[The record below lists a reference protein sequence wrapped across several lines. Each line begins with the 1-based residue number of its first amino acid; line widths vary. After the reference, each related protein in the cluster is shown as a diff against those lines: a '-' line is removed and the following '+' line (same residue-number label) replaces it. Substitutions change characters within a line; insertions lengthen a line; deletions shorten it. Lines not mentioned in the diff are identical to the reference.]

1 MCCWVD
7 DSPAESGFFIE
18 ANHRK
23 GMLHQGINMEKR
35 NLCFAPLALVA
46 TLSVSIAQEPT
57 AYVPPL

>member
-1 MCCWVD
+1 
-7 DSPAESGFFIE
+7 
-18 ANHRK
+18 
-23 GMLHQGINMEKR
+23 MEKR